1 MERKKITAILL
12 SCVLTTSIFQVT
24 SIQKTY
30 ATNDP
35 VSVWVTKADQSKLLL
50 PQANVNF
57 SVDSGTSDHT
67 INVNENIPYQQMDG
81 FGASLTDS
89 SSLLIHN
96 KLSTAARDTLMTNLF
111 DKTNGIGISLL
122 RQTIGSSD
130 YSRNNI
136 VMMICQVDKQII
148 I

>member
-1 MERKKITAILL
+1 MERKKTTAILL

-67 INVNENIPYQQMDG
+67 INVNENITYQQMDG

-89 SSLLIHN
+89 SSFLIHN
-96 KLSTAARDTLMTNLF
+96 KLSTAARDTLMTNLL
-111 DKTNGIGISLL
+111 I
-122 RQTIGSSD
+122 
-130 YSRNNI
+130 
-136 VMMICQVDKQII
+136 KQMVLE
-148 I
+148 